1 MQDYKEIRLYI
12 LTELCEMNLQTFVYR
27 RSLDRKERDLQ
38 PKEILQNYQISLDMM
53 NGLNYLHTK
62 RYIHRDIKLHNV
74 MVGVD
79 GNCKLIDF
87 GLAKWVKYWKTSIED
102 QHINSF
108 EKVAEG

>member
-38 PKEILQNYQISLDMM
+38 PKEILQSYQISLDMM